1 MEEVEAPFQP
11 RSVSEVRSNTLL
23 ILHNS
28 ALTPVLGELAVWL
41 FLSHILTGVWKVE
54 WSGLE
59 RLFDWDKK
67 INKSKNQK
75 PKPCSNLLLCQSP
88 SAGL

>member
-59 RLFDWDKK
+59 GLFDWDKK
-67 INKSKNQK
+67 KIQK
-75 PKPCSNLLLCQSP
+75 PKTKTM
-88 SAGL
+88 